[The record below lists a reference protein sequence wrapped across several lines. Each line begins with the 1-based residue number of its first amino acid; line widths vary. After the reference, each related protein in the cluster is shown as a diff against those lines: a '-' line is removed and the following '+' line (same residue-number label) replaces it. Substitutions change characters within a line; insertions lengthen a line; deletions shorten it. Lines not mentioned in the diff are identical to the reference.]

1 MHIEVMAI
9 NWEMIMLRM
18 FVIIMDD
25 TISIKRRH
33 HTLQSSEQN
42 IYKLTTTNESTN
54 RVDKITSVE
63 GKTCHKSVNA

>member
-1 MHIEVMAI
+1 MHIEMMAI
-9 NWEMIMLRM
+9 NWEMIMLR
-18 FVIIMDD
+18 MDD

-63 GKTCHKSVNA
+63 G